1 MMTRG
6 FVRILAA
13 ALCALWLAE
22 AVAAPRLPHGRVQ
35 AGPHRQ
41 AQMPAAQPLRAQVLR
56 AQGRVKT
63 RKPDTFRRG
72 RGDHDRTLRDYR
84 EGRIRPFAEIRRRVQ
99 RKVGGR
105 ILDAQLDRRNSP
117 WIYRL
122 RVLTDDGQVL
132 AVRLNAQTGRIIDVK
147 GKRK

>member
-6 FVRILAA
+6 FVMILAA
-13 ALCALWLAE
+13 ALCVLWFTQTM
-22 AVAAPRLPHGRVQ
+22 AAPRLHRGGIFA
-35 AGPHRQ
+35 AGQRQPQ
-41 AQMPAAQPLRAQVLR
+41 AQKRPPARTPN
-56 AQGRVKT
+56 GY
-63 RKPDTFRRG
+63 RRD

-99 RKVGGR
+99 RTVGGR
-105 ILDAQLDRRNSP
+105 ILDARLDRRNSP

-132 AVRLNAQTGRIIDVK
+132 AVRLNAQTGRILDVK

>member
-1 MMTRG
+1 MMLRG
-6 FVRILAA
+6 FVTILAA
-13 ALCALWLAE
+13 ALCVLWLTQT
-22 AVAAPRLPHGRVQ
+22 VAAPRL
-35 AGPHRQ
+35 HRGGIF
-41 AQMPAAQPLRAQVLR
+41 AADQKQPRAQR
-56 AQGRVKT
+56 RTKA
-63 RKPDTFRRG
+63 DSYRRG

-99 RKVGGR
+99 RQVGGR
-105 ILDAQLDRRNSP
+105 ILDARLDRRNSP

-132 AVRLNAQTGRIIDVK
+132 AVRLNAQTGRILDVK